1 MYQLVVTYKKSNQ
14 KSNFDEEIHNYFIKN
29 GMKAYDS
36 GHITSRQS
44 NECDKVVR
52 YIAEKSDNLRN
63 QSFYFNVF
71 FKMVKLWKE
80 QKWKRENQMK
90 IYNEDGWFC
99 GEIPENDNKP
109 RPITDYITS
118 RLEFIDTTRT
128 IEIDDLI

>member
-1 MYQLVVTYKKSNQ
+1 
-14 KSNFDEEIHNYFIKN
+14 
-29 GMKAYDS
+29 
-36 GHITSRQS
+36 
-44 NECDKVVR
+44 
-52 YIAEKSDNLRN
+52 
-63 QSFYFNVF
+63 
-71 FKMVKLWKE
+71 
-80 QKWKRENQMK
+80 MK